1 MLTKCSVLR
10 HDFVEGQRVLKLLGA
25 AVQATPHGAMP
36 MAAAANYGSRLVHAL
51 PEREAPPH
59 VTRIAYPQ
67 QSPYAQ
73 QGLLQTGAAPREP
86 ALAYMGGHNSHV
98 RVQTGGYG
106 QVGSQ
111 SLPQL

>member
-1 MLTKCSVLR
+1 MS
-10 HDFVEGQRVLKLLGA
+10 
-25 AVQATPHGAMP
+25 
-36 MAAAANYGSRLVHAL
+36 MAAAANYGGRLVHAL

-73 QGLLQTGAAPREP
+73 QGLLQTGPALREP
-86 ALAYMGGHNSHV
+86 PLAYMGGHNPHT

-106 QVGSQ
+106 QVRPTRLSQ
-111 SLPQL
+111 AALEDPQLVTGNCA